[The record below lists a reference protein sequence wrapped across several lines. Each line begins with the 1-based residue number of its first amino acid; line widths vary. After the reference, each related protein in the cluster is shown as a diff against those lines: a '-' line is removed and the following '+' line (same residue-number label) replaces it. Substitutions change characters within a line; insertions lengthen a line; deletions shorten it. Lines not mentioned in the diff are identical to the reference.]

1 MCENCK
7 ERAENPAQYKLRMAW
22 LEHCHA
28 EEMHERYARSNTA
41 LNDGTSGYHRE
52 MQGYHK
58 ARRLQLEKKMRG

>member
-7 ERAENPAQYKLRMAW
+7 ERAENPSQYKLRMEW
-22 LEHCHA
+22 LDHGQC
-28 EEMHERYARSNTA
+28 EEMHQRYARTNTA

-58 ARRLQLEKKMRG
+58 AQRLQLEKRMRG